1 MRVLPRLEWRAF
13 YGDQPTGEVKAW
25 VRPDGRCSV
34 FFDSCLPGA
43 YRPLLNAVA
52 ASVSRDLYA
61 SIDEAAGEDLAR
73 YAELGFE
80 VSRREGSYL
89 IPVNPDTTGLRGTQ
103 APAGF
108 GVISAQ
114 NADEDRLRLL
124 DDALRQDVPGTDGWQ
139 WDAAGFHTETF
150 GADFDP
156 AAYPAATCQASG
168 DYAGLVRVWNNPD
181 GPRLGLIA
189 VLAPHRRRGLARALL
204 AQAFRVLHERGK
216 TEVIA
221 EIDDTNSASISLLTG
236 IGAHRTGGSIELV
249 KRYQA

>member
-1 MRVLPRLEWRAF
+1 MAAKSVVPETAWLLRSGAMRPAEPDVMRVLPRLEWRAF

-150 GADFDP
+150 GGLR
-156 AAYPAATCQASG
+156 SG
-168 DYAGLVRVWNNPD
+168 CLSRRHLSGKRRLRRACPCVEQPGRPTAG
-181 GPRLGLIA
+181 
-189 VLAPHRRRGLARALL
+189 PHRRTGPAPPPRPGQGPPGAGVPGSARAG
-204 AQAFRVLHERGK
+204 QNRG
-216 TEVIA
+216 
-221 EIDDTNSASISLLTG
+221 
-236 IGAHRTGGSIELV
+236 HR
-249 KRYQA
+249 RD